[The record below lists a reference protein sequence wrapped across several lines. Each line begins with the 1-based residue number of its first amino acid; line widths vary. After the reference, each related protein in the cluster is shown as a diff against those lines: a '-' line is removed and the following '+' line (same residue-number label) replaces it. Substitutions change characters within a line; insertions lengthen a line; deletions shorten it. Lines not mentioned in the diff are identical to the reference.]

1 MKFSSSENE
10 VRSAVG
16 KAPWCV
22 LFCPSCIPALL
33 PNVNDITRH
42 NGLSLFHVGSVKK
55 NGMFAVSVLMQ
66 GSIFMTTNSC
76 QYMATISIENYY
88 MTEQQRSNEVVT
100 SKRTNVV

>member
-1 MKFSSSENE
+1 MKLEARWEKLHGVFSF
-10 VRSAVG
+10 
-16 KAPWCV
+16 APHAF
-22 LFCPSCIPALL
+22 LPSYLTLTTSHVTI
-33 PNVNDITRH
+33 DM
-42 NGLSLFHVGSVKK
+42 NGLSLFRVGSVKK